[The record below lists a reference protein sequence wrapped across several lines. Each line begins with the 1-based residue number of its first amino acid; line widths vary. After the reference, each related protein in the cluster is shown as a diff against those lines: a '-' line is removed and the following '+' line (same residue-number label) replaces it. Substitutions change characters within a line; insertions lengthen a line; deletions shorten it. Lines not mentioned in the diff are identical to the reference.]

1 MPFYKISEM
10 ETIPTAVGNGAVQ
23 MTAGELMK
31 AAMVTYR
38 MGDGPPPHFH
48 PNEEQ
53 FILMLEGKF
62 NMILGDDPHPP
73 QHAPRHPRPRGAG
86 AVFPRQ
92 EPGRGRP
99 HGRGL
104 QPSGG
109 RR

>member
-38 MGDGPPPHFH
+38 MGDGPPLHFH

-53 FILMLEGKF
+53 FILRLEGKF
-62 NMILGDDPHPP
+62 NMILGDETRLILRDKSLSGTP
-73 QHAPRHPRPRGAG
+73 APSPSRRPCRA
-86 AVFPRQ
+86 RT
-92 EPGRGRP
+92 
-99 HGRGL
+99 
-104 QPSGG
+104 
-109 RR
+109 